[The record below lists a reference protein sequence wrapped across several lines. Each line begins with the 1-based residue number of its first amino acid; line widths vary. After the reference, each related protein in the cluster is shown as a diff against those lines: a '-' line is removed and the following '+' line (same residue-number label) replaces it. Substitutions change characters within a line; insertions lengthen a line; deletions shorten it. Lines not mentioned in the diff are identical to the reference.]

1 MLEFQGFMNLHKK
14 AKNGRN
20 SFKYYP
26 EIKRAQKNQIDTTNL
41 AVWMQLCRVAFLINS
56 IEMCLHLIQTKLTP
70 ELIPY
75 SFAMWRMG

>member
-41 AVWMQLCRVAFLINS
+41 AVWMQLCRVAF
-56 IEMCLHLIQTKLTP
+56 
-70 ELIPY
+70 
-75 SFAMWRMG
+75 